1 MKISAIQLAQVK
13 RIAQNISSLEKKRQ
27 AIQAKINGLQEELS
41 MIEEGIETWETPV
54 RAMTGGRTSSE
65 ILIKEDNKYVINPE
79 IVKQEG
85 SSYEILETLASLTE
99 LEKQEVEEKI
109 ETIHV
114 LKSVDE
120 SAATAYQEEK
130 AEREG
135 TVEETTVVPDAEKNN
150 WTNF

>member
-54 RAMTGGRTSSE
+54 RVMTGGRTSSE

-85 SSYEILETLASLTE
+85 SSYEILETLASSTE

>member
-27 AIQAKINGLQEELS
+27 ATQAKINKLQEELNT
-41 MIEEGIETWETPV
+41 IEEGIETWETPV
-54 RAMTGGRTSSE
+54 KAMTGGRTSSE

-85 SSYEILETLASLTE
+85 SSYEILETTE
-99 LEKQEVEEKI
+99 PFLGIKEEQVVEEKI
-109 ETIHV
+109 ETIKV
-114 LKSVDE
+114 LPVSE
-120 SAATAYQEEK
+120 AATTSFQEEK
-130 AEREG
+130 TENEGIAEG
-135 TVEETTVVPDAEKNN
+135 TAIVPDAEENN

>member
-27 AIQAKINGLQEELS
+27 AIQTKIKGLLVELS

-85 SSYEILETLASLTE
+85 SSYEILETLASSTE

-120 SAATAYQEEK
+120 STATAYQEEK

-135 TVEETTVVPDAEKNN
+135 TVEETTVVPDAEENN

>member
-85 SSYEILETLASLTE
+85 SSYEILETLASSTE
-99 LEKQEVEEKI
+99 LEKQEVEEKT

-135 TVEETTVVPDAEKNN
+135 TVEETTVVPDAEENN

>member
-27 AIQAKINGLQEELS
+27 ATQAKINKLQEELNT
-41 MIEEGIETWETPV
+41 IEEGIETWETPV
-54 RAMTGGRTSSE
+54 KAMTGGRTSSE

-85 SSYEILETLASLTE
+85 SSYEILETIASSDLE
-99 LEKQEVEEKI
+99 EKQEVEEKT
-109 ETIHV
+109 ETIKV
-114 LKSVDE
+114 LPVSE
-120 SAATAYQEEK
+120 AATTSFQEEK

-135 TVEETTVVPDAEKNN
+135 TAEETTIVPDAEENN

>member
-85 SSYEILETLASLTE
+85 SSYEILETLVSSTE
-99 LEKQEVEEKI
+99 FEKQEVEEKT

-130 AEREG
+130 AEREE
-135 TVEETTVVPDAEKNN
+135 TVEETTVALNAEENN